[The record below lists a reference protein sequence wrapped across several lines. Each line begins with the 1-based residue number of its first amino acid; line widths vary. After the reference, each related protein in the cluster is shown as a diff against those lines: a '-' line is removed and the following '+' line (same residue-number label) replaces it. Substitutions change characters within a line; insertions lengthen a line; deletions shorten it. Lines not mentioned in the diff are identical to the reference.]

1 MKHNTTD
8 RKIDRKISEI
18 RRSRCA
24 NSDFNLPHIKI
35 YFSFITCIFHIKLHA
50 ILFSQQ
56 IGLDRITRTSK
67 SCNGRKK
74 SKKNSQPYNRFRMD
88 DTKGQHISKSK
99 RKEDKTYRPRMIDI
113 NQQLIK
119 RVPNNQQ

>member
-1 MKHNTTD
+1 
-8 RKIDRKISEI
+8 
-18 RRSRCA
+18 
-24 NSDFNLPHIKI
+24 
-35 YFSFITCIFHIKLHA
+35 
-50 ILFSQQ
+50 
-56 IGLDRITRTSK
+56 
-67 SCNGRKK
+67 
-74 SKKNSQPYNRFRMD
+74 MD